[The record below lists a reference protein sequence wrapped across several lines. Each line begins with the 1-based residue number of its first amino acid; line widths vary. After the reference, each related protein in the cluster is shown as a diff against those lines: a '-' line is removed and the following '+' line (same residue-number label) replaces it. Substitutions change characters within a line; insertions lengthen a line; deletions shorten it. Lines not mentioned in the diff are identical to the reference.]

1 MAVPTVNIRVN
12 YRGDGVTTAF
22 VFGFYVP
29 KPEYMAVIYRD
40 VDGTPRTRT
49 DFTVVLNAN
58 QDVAPG
64 GVLTFDTAPVDG
76 ELGVIYRFVP
86 YQQQTSYTP
95 YDPFR
100 AKSHEAALDF
110 LEFQIQQLKEI
121 MDRAVVSDPVD
132 PGEQLLL
139 PAYSPGRHWQ
149 WSTTVQGAI
158 TNGLTLTEQDA
169 RWAAKVHG
177 HAQTDVTGLVDDLAA
192 RELTVDHDADVASL
206 QGQINVLSTGKADD
220 NAVVKLTGNQSI
232 AGTKT
237 FSSTPQ
243 STVEPASNT
252 GLANKGYV
260 DRVYNSLVGIIVK
273 GVLDL
278 SPGDS
283 ALPPAPQNGD
293 TYFVGVAGTVTVSL
307 NGAAPAPLLVPVDS
321 RLIWVQDSNFW
332 LFQAPAT
339 GTVIASSVSYDPS
352 GDTIITS
359 TNVQGAL
366 GELDT
371 AAADL
376 QTDKLDRVDPI
387 AEGFG
392 LSVEPTGGGWYGRR
406 TVNDGAVGIKLDQPD
421 ITLQLLRID
430 AGNALLSIPL
440 EGSPAFTRLR
450 HPVGNENRYT
460 TRDVGADINGP
471 LNLLDAGSA
480 DNHAARLVQT
490 MRRDATSRCTA
501 GMRGS
506 YYSTTSITGE
516 MLLDPSRGNFMRFT
530 MLAGSAL
537 RPAIQAPYDQ
547 DADSWGIDVYIDATA
562 LSNGIPLSR
571 SNMPAGVALLYPRNL
586 GGVLLDPG
594 IHMFSCRK
602 LAAGL
607 VITYCDLAIL

>member
-12 YRGDGVTTAF
+12 YQGDGVTTSY

-40 VDGTPRTRT
+40 AEGNPRERT
-49 DFTVVLNAN
+49 DFTVVLNPN
-58 QDVAPG
+58 QDVDPG
-64 GVLTFDTAPVDG
+64 GALTFDTAPVAG
-76 ELGVIYRFVP
+76 ELGVIFRFVP

-100 AKSHEAALDF
+100 AKSHEGALDF
-110 LEFQIQQLKEI
+110 LEFQIQQLKEV

-158 TNGLTLTEQDA
+158 ANGLTLAEQDA

-177 HAQTDVTGLVDDLAA
+177 HAQTDVTGLVDALAA
-192 RELTVDHDADVASL
+192 RELTVDHDADVANL
-206 QGQINVLSTGKADD
+206 QGQINGLNSGKAND

-237 FSSTPQ
+237 FSSTPL

-252 GLANKGYV
+252 GLTNKGYV
-260 DRVYNSLVGIIVK
+260 DRIYNSLVGIIVK

-283 ALPPAPQNGD
+283 ALPPAPQNGH

-307 NGAAPAPLLVPVDS
+307 NGAPPAPLLVPVDS
-321 RLIWVQDSNFW
+321 RLIWVEDSNFW

-339 GTVIASSVSYDPS
+339 GTVIAASVSYDPS
-352 GDTIITS
+352 GDTIIS
-359 TNVQGAL
+359 GTNVQNAL

-376 QTDKLDRVDPI
+376 QTDKLDRVDPV

-392 LSVEPTGGGWYGRR
+392 LSVEPTGGGWYARR
-406 TVNDGAVGIKLDQPD
+406 TVNDGAVGIKLDLPD
-421 ITLQLLRID
+421 VTLQLLRLD
-430 AGNALLSIPL
+430 ENNALLSIPL
-440 EGSPAFTRLR
+440 EGSPVFTRLR
-450 HPVGNENRYT
+450 HPVGDSPRYST
-460 TRDVGADINGP
+460 TDTGADIAGT
-471 LNLLDAGSA
+471 LNLTTAGSG
-480 DNHAARLVQT
+480 DTHAARLVQT

-506 YYSTTSITGE
+506 YYTETNITGE
-516 MLLDPSRGNFMRFT
+516 ILLDPSRGNFMRYT
-530 MLAGSAL
+530 MLAGTAL
-537 RPAIQAPYDQ
+537 RPAIQAPYDL
-547 DADSWGIDVYIDATA
+547 DADSWGIDVYVDATA
-562 LSNGIPLSR
+562 LSNGVPVSR
-571 SNMPAGVALLYPRNL
+571 SNMPPTVGLLYPRNL

-594 IHMFSCRK
+594 VHMFSFRK
-602 LAAGL
+602 LANGL
-607 VITYCDLAIL
+607 VFTYCDLAVL